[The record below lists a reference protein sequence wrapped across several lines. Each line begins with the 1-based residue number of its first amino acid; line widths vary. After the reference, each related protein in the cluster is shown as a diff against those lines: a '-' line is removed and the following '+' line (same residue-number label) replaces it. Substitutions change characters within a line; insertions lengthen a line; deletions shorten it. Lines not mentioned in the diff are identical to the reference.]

1 MNLAYHIVGVL
12 AALWIG
18 FSGYSLFAKKQF
30 VVEPLQQYNVPE
42 SWWSWLALAK
52 SAGALG
58 LVVGFAIPAIGIAAA
73 VCLIAYFLLASA
85 TSIRAGH
92 PGSAIFPVLYLVPAA
107 ATMALQ
113 LAK

>member
-1 MNLAYHIVGVL
+1 MNIAYHVVGVV

-18 FSGYSLFAKKQF
+18 FSGFSLFTRKQF
-30 VVEPLQQYNVPE
+30 VVEPLEQYSVPA
-42 SWWSWLALAK
+42 SWWNWLALAK

-58 LVVGFAIPAIGIAAA
+58 LIVGFFLPPIGIAAA
-73 VCLIAYFLLASA
+73 ICLVLYFLGASA

-92 PGSAIFPVLYLVPAA
+92 AASAIFPVLYLVPAA

>member
-1 MNLAYHIVGVL
+1 MNIAYHVVGIV

-18 FSGYSLFAKKQF
+18 FSGFSLFTRKEF
-30 VVEPLQQYNVPE
+30 VVEPLQQYGVPT
-42 SWWSWLALAK
+42 SWWNWLALAK

-58 LVVGFAIPAIGIAAA
+58 LIVGFFIPAIGIAAA
-73 VCLIAYFLLASA
+73 VCLILYFLGASA

-92 PGSAIFPVLYLVPAA
+92 ASSAIFPVLYLVPAA

-113 LAK
+113 LAR

>member
-1 MNLAYHIVGVL
+1 MNIAYHIVGVL

-30 VVEPLQQYNVPE
+30 VVEPLQQYHVPE
-42 SWWSWLALAK
+42 SWWNWLALAK

-58 LVVGFAIPAIGIAAA
+58 LIVGFVIPPIGVAAA

-107 ATMALQ
+107 ATLALQ
-113 LAK
+113 FAK